1 MRNYQKQW
9 ENNVDELIIIKSTD
23 IIKRKTAYFVTFNI
37 SGIQQ

>member
-9 ENNVDELIIIKSTD
+9 ENNVDELIIKSTD